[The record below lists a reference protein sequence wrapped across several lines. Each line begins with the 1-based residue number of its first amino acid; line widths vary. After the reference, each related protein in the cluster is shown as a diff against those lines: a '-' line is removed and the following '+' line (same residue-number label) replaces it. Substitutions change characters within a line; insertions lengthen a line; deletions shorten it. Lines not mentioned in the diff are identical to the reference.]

1 MYDFDWLV
9 IGSGF
14 GGSVSAHRLTEKG
27 YTVGVLEMG
36 KRWASADFPK
46 TNWDLKRFLWA
57 PLAGCHGIFKMTLL
71 PHVFILSG
79 AGVGG
84 GSLVYANT
92 LLVPPPRA
100 FEDPKWRD
108 LADWKAVLPPFYAL
122 AKRMLGAVET
132 NKFFA
137 ADELVRAHAKRIGR
151 EASFAPTTV
160 AVYFGEAGTSTPDP
174 FFEGEGPARQGCN
187 YCGGCMVGCRFGAK
201 NTLDK
206 NYLYLAEKRGA
217 VVFPERRV
225 TLVEP
230 LPDGGYRV
238 HTERSTSLFRKD
250 RKVYTARGVV
260 FSAGVLGTVD
270 LLLKCK
276 EQGALAKLSDR
287 LGDFVRTNS
296 EAVLGVTAR
305 DPAKKMNQGVAI
317 GSQIEL
323 DDHTHLEPVR
333 YSSGSDSLAL
343 ITTPLTDGGGRV
355 PRWLRWMGVVLTS
368 PLDVL
373 RGWMP
378 FGWAERTVILLVM
391 QTLDN
396 HMRIRRGRRWFWP
409 FDKQLVTQI
418 PPGQPPVPT
427 YIASANVAARA
438 IAKDLGGMARSS
450 VTEAVLDVPTTA
462 HILGGCAMGTSAAD
476 GVIDAKCR
484 VFGYDHM
491 MVIDGSMIGA
501 NLGVNPSLTITA
513 LAEHAMSH
521 VPRKGEPGSVG

>member
-1 MYDFDWLV
+1 MFDFDWLV

-14 GGSVSAHRLTEKG
+14 GGSVSALRLSEKG
-27 YTVGVLEMG
+27 YRVGVLEMG
-36 KRWASADFPK
+36 KRWASKDFPK

-57 PLAGCHGIFKMTLL
+57 PFAGCHGIFKMTLL

-92 LLVPPPRA
+92 LLVPPPKA
-100 FEDPKWRD
+100 FEDPRWAH
-108 LADWKAVLPPFYAL
+108 LADWKTVLPPFYAL
-122 AKRMLGAVET
+122 ARRMLGATENT
-132 NKFFA
+132 RFFE
-137 ADELVRAHAKRIGR
+137 ADELVRAHAARIGR
-151 EASFAPTTV
+151 AQSFAPTTV
-160 AVYFGEAGTSTPDP
+160 GVYFGEPGKTVPDP
-174 FFEGEGPARQGCN
+174 YFGGEGPDRTGCTF
-187 YCGGCMVGCRFGAK
+187 CGGCMVGCGVGAK

-206 NYLYLAEKRGA
+206 NYLHFAEKRGT
-217 VVFPERRV
+217 VIVPERRV
-225 TLVEP
+225 TRIEP

-238 HTERSTSLFRKD
+238 HTERSTTWFRKD

-260 FSAGVLGTVD
+260 VSAGVLGSVD

-276 EQGALAKLSDR
+276 EQGALPKLSDQ
-287 LGDFVRTNS
+287 LGQYVRTNS

-305 DPAKKMNQGVAI
+305 DPAKKFNRGVAI
-317 GSQIEL
+317 GSSVEL

-333 YSSGSDSLAL
+333 YPTGSDSLAL
-343 ITTPLTDGGGRV
+343 ITTPLTDGGGGV
-355 PRWLRWMGVVLTS
+355 PRWLRWIGTVLTQ

-373 RGWMP
+373 RGLVP

-396 HMRIRRGRRWFWP
+396 HMSVRRGRRWFWP
-409 FDKQLVTQI
+409 FQRALVTEI
-418 PPGQPPVPT
+418 PAGTPAAPT
-427 YIASANVAARA
+427 YIPRANEAAKA
-438 IAKDLGGMARSS
+438 IAADMGGMARSS
-450 VTEAVLDVPTTA
+450 ITEAVLDVPTTA
-462 HILGGCAMGTSAAD
+462 HILGGCAMGTDAET
-476 GVIDAKCR
+476 GVIDEKCR
-484 VFGYDHM
+484 VFGYENL

-521 VPRKGEPGSVG
+521 VPKKGEQGEG